1 ALGNRRAQAVV
12 DFFTGFGLDGSRFSI
27 ISYGEERP
35 AAMGSNETAW
45 AQNRRAE
52 FVITAGQNDINP
64 GQNP

>member
-1 ALGNRRAQAVV
+1 
-12 DFFTGFGLDGSRFSI
+12 
-27 ISYGEERP
+27 
-35 AAMGSNETAW
+35 MGSNETAW

>member
-1 ALGNRRAQAVV
+1 MV
-12 DFFTGFGLDGSRFSI
+12 DFFTNFGLDASRFSI

-52 FVITAGQNDINP
+52 FVITAGENDINP
-64 GQNP
+64 GQNQ